1 MSNGAS
7 ALGDR
12 GTTRRAALMALRDP
26 ARNLKLLSGVS
37 VLLILAA
44 CAPMSSQPPAP
55 VIVPSPP
62 KTGPALPPPAKP
74 APVPEVRPS
83 PRPAPPP
90 PPRVIPPPV
99 APDAVSALLQQ
110 ATSQARAG
118 RHDAAIALGERAQ
131 RLDPRAPAVY
141 LVLGRAHLA
150 RGQAAEARQLALKGL
165 ALSAG
170 GTEVRQGL
178 EALLRDTGS

>member
-1 MSNGAS
+1 MMVRRGA
-7 ALGDR
+7 
-12 GTTRRAALMALRDP
+12 
-26 ARNLKLLSGVS
+26 ARNLKLLSGLS
-37 VLLILAA
+37 ALLVLAA

-55 VIVPSPP
+55 VIVPTPP

-74 APVPEVRPS
+74 APVPEVRPA
-83 PRPAPPP
+83 PRPVVPP

-110 ATSQARAG
+110 ANSEARAG

-131 RLDPRAPAVY
+131 RLDPRAPEVY

-170 GTEVRQGL
+170 GSEVRQGL
-178 EALLRDTGS
+178 EALLRDAGS